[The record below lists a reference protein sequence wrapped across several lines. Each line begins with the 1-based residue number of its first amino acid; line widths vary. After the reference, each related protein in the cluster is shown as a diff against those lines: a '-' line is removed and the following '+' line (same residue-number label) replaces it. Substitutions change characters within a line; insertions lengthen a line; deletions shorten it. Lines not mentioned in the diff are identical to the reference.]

1 MINYRGQFNS
11 IIYEIVIKVKQ
22 VLMHLIV
29 THLNTADADS
39 LNLDI
44 AICCQSWL
52 CHILILVL
60 TIVETQILEI
70 C

>member
-1 MINYRGQFNS
+1 MPF
-11 IIYEIVIKVKQ
+11 IVV
-22 VLMHLIV
+22 HS
-29 THLNTADADS
+29 HTADADS

-44 AICCQSWL
+44 AIYCQSWL

-60 TIVETQILEI
+60 TIVEAQILEI

>member
-1 MINYRGQFNS
+1 M
-11 IIYEIVIKVKQ
+11 KVKQ

-29 THLNTADADS
+29 THLKTANADS

-44 AICCQSWL
+44 AIYCQSWL
-52 CHILILVL
+52 CHILTLVL
-60 TIVETQILEI
+60 TLVEAQILEI